1 MVDVRVPDFR
11 FCEGRTILR
20 GSIEGLCGYSTD
32 LWEGPSG
39 GLCDFTKRVPSGKLW
54 SRTEPK
60 PRALYSASYE
70 HEIRPHD
77 SLIRV
82 SRLIATGQF
91 PRRVYLVGI
100 HLTVINVQIEPPV
113 EVRS

>member
-20 GSIEGLCGYSTD
+20 GSIEGVGTPPIY
-32 LWEGPSG
+32 GRVHRG
-39 GLCDFTKRVPSGKLW
+39 GCATSQKGFLQGSFGVEPN
-54 SRTEPK
+54 PK
-60 PRALYSASYE
+60 PRGLYSASYE

-113 EVRS
+113 VVRS